1 MSVVDDISI
10 DMSIVLGSANVP
22 IRQILHMGRGATIA
36 LDCGHDDPT
45 LVFVNGRLVAR
56 GRVLVAEEQMS
67 LEVTEVVRRGR
78 D

>member
-1 MSVVDDISI
+1 MSVVDDICI

-36 LDCGHDDPT
+36 LDCGHEDPT
-45 LVFVNGRLVAR
+45 LVFVNGRLVAK

-67 LEVTEVVRRGR
+67 LEVTEVIKRGR
-78 D
+78 G